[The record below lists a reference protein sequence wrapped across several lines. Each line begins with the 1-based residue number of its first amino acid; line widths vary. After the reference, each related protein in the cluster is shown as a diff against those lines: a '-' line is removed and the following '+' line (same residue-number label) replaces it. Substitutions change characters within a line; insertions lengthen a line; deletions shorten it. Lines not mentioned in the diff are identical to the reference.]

1 MHLKEYLYHKE
12 IKITDFA
19 KEIDYNRLHI
29 GLVAK
34 GKLKPGP
41 KLIKKLIEYTE
52 GIITEED
59 LLKFYKEKT
68 KGLKKINK
76 QKTL

>member
-19 KEIDYNRLHI
+19 KEIDYNRLHV

-41 KLIKKLIEYTE
+41 KLIRKLIQVTE
-52 GIITEED
+52 GMITEED
-59 LLKFYKEKT
+59 LLKFYNEKI
-68 KGLKKINK
+68 KNLRKINK